1 MAKESR
7 RVKIAD
13 GGFIHALKSYGPIF
27 NPTPM
32 TSDLVY
38 KIILEGHIV
47 YEYDNHGN
55 CIRLDKT
62 NFNNP
67 ERFSHLTN
75 PQPTKK
81 AEPYG
86 KPVNVT
92 TEAAT
97 FSGYTAQTAIPAP
110 ETAETAASPV
120 VITPNM
126 TNKQKKELRKAQYE
140 ARKAA
145 EAAAAENT
153 TETEATETAEVT
165 E

>member
-1 MAKESR
+1 MANDSR
-7 RVKIAD
+7 LIKVAD

-32 TSDLVY
+32 TTDLVF

-55 CIRLDKT
+55 CIRLDKG
-62 NFNNP
+62 NYNNP
-67 ERFSHLTN
+67 NRFAHLTN
-75 PQPTKK
+75 PQPAKK

-86 KPVNVT
+86 KPVSVA

-110 ETAETAASPV
+110 ETAENAASPV

-145 EAAAAENT
+145 EAAAENT
-153 TETEATETAEVT
+153 TETEATDTAEVT